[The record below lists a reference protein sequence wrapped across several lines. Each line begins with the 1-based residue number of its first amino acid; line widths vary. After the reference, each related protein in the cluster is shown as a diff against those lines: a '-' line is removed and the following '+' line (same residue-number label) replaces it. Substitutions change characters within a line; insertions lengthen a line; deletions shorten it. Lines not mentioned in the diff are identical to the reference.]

1 MRHLLAPFDPSFWM
15 VISAGVF
22 LALFLGLIVWVY
34 LPSRR
39 AYYTQKAKIP
49 LNEEDSHD

>member
-15 VISAGVF
+15 VVSAGVF
-22 LALFLGLIVWVY
+22 LTTFVALIVWVY

-39 AYYTQKAKIP
+39 AYYNQKAQLP
-49 LNEEDSHD
+49 LSEENSDD